1 MNPLPQLRF
10 ANSPVQR
17 TPRLWERALP
27 AMLGHFRTHRS
38 RMNPLPRLRF
48 VDPLG
53 QRLLLMLFCL
63 IVHTGLAA
71 QTGDRAPAAINAS
84 HLAAAL
90 AVERARTP
98 ADRLDRRA
106 YIDQDPLK
114 QVSLS
119 PQGRAIAWLQRAG
132 ERVSVWVMDADGDNA
147 RPLLAQTDA
156 TQLFWSRDGRWLFAQ
171 SPSRLLALSATGDAG
186 SSLMATL
193 KTNDRNAVFG
203 VDPGHPAAMLL
214 IERPT
219 AAGERQPSSHQLW
232 RVDRQGARTLLHED
246 RLPLVDFAFDPQGRL
261 TWVKRFEGEAFAI
274 LHLGADG
281 SQTQLGRCAPM
292 RRCTLISGDAAGGLW
307 LIGNL
312 GIDRAGLQH
321 VAKDGSVRTLH
332 TDPRGEADLRA
343 IDVDPG
349 SHRPLI
355 AHYASSM
362 PNSHALEPEVDGLL
376 ARLNHE
382 FPESRLQIS
391 QSPNPESTL
400 LIGVGNSQ
408 SPRTRW
414 YTLAGPDGALKPI
427 LTDLQPSAFTDL
439 ENAAARKIAVNW
451 LASDGLRLQGMVSV
465 PPGLEASM
473 LPLVVKVHGGPWSL
487 TGPEYSASTQFLV
500 NRGYA
505 VFEPNFR
512 GSIGLGREYLLAA
525 RGDFGQGRVQRDVVE
540 GTRWLL
546 SQGVGDAERVAIVG
560 ASFGGYSALL
570 GVTHQPDL
578 YRLAI
583 AAVPP
588 SDFAWTLRWA
598 VEHQVLELESTVPFE
613 QTLRALDLDL
623 ADASAMQGLSAGSP
637 LAQAQQLT
645 RPVVLFAG
653 GLDERV
659 AIRSVTHYA
668 ARLLQLGK
676 DVDLYIE
683 KRGGHEPDG
692 AVPREAWLY
701 LLEHSLQRELGGISP
716 APPGTEL
723 ANYLRRNQR
732 IARGRLQP

>member
-1 MNPLPQLRF
+1 
-10 ANSPVQR
+10 
-17 TPRLWERALP
+17 
-27 AMLGHFRTHRS
+27 
-38 RMNPLPRLRF
+38 
-48 VDPLG
+48 
-53 QRLLLMLFCL
+53 
-63 IVHTGLAA
+63 
-71 QTGDRAPAAINAS
+71 
-84 HLAAAL
+84 
-90 AVERARTP
+90 
-98 ADRLDRRA
+98 
-106 YIDQDPLK
+106 
-114 QVSLS
+114 
-119 PQGRAIAWLQRAG
+119 
-132 ERVSVWVMDADGDNA
+132 
-147 RPLLAQTDA
+147 
-156 TQLFWSRDGRWLFAQ
+156 
-171 SPSRLLALSATGDAG
+171 
-186 SSLMATL
+186 
-193 KTNDRNAVFG
+193 
-203 VDPGHPAAMLL
+203 MLL
-214 IERPT
+214 IERPM
-219 AAGERQPSSHQLW
+219 AAGARQPSSHQLW
-232 RVDRQGARTLLHED
+232 RVDRQGVRTLLHED
-246 RLPLVDFAFDPQGRL
+246 PLPLVDFAFDPPGRL
-261 TWVKRFEGEAFAI
+261 AWVKRFDGEAFAI
-274 LHLGADG
+274 LHLSADG
-281 SQTQLGRCAPM
+281 RQTELGRCTSM
-292 RRCTLISGDAAGGLW
+292 RRCTLISGDTEGGLW

-312 GIDRAGLQH
+312 GSDRAGLQH
-321 VAKDGSVRTLH
+321 IAADGSVRTLH
-332 TDPRGEADLRA
+332 MDPRGEADLRA

-355 AHYASSM
+355 THYASTL
-362 PNSHALEPEVDGLL
+362 PHSHALEPELDGLL

-391 QSPNPESTL
+391 LSPNPESTL
-400 LIGVGNSQ
+400 LIGVGNSR

-414 YTLAGPDGALKPI
+414 YTLAGQHGALKPI
-427 LTDLQPSAFTDL
+427 LTDLQPSAFTGL
-439 ENAAARKIAVNW
+439 ENAAARKIAVSW
-451 LASDGLRLQGMVSV
+451 LASDGLRLHGLVSV
-465 PPGLEASM
+465 PPGLEAST

-525 RGDFGQGRVQRDVVE
+525 RGDFGNGRVQRDVVE

-546 SQGVGDAERVAIVG
+546 SKGVGDAGRVAIVG

-578 YRLAI
+578 YRLAV

-701 LLEHSLQRELGGISP
+701 LLEDSLQRELGGITL
-716 APPGTEL
+716 APPGTDL

-732 IARGRLQP
+732 IARGQLQP